1 MQEKDRTLGEL
12 FGDLA
17 AELRTLM
24 RREMELARTELSE
37 IIGRMFRDA
46 AAMAA
51 GGVIAGTAFLVFVA
65 AAVLL
70 LGLVMPYWASALV
83 IGFVLATVGFILI
96 QKGRKDFRQA
106 NLTPVKTT
114 ETLKETA
121 KWAKA
126 QLK

>member
-1 MQEKDRTLGEL
+1 MQGKERTLGEL
-12 FGDLA
+12 FGELA
-17 AELRTLM
+17 AELRTLL

-51 GGVIAGTAFLVFVA
+51 GAVVAGTAFLVLVA

-70 LGLVMPYWASALV
+70 LGLVIPYWASALV
-83 IGFVLATVGFILI
+83 IGFALAAVGFFLI
-96 QKGRKDFRQA
+96 QKGRKDLRQA
-106 NLTPVKTT
+106 NLTPEKTT